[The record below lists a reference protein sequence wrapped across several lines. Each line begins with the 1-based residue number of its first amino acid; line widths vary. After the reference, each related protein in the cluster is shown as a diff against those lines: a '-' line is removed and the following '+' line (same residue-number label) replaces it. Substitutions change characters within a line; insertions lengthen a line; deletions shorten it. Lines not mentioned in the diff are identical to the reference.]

1 MESLDLLLKI
11 VDENFDLVTIETLLE
26 LLFRRKWSCVKN
38 FRQLIVTNPFG
49 FYRLRWLLLR

>member
-1 MESLDLLLKI
+1 LESLDLLLKI

-26 LLFRRKWSCVKN
+26 LLIRRKWSCDLN

-49 FYRLRWLLLR
+49 FYWLRWLLLR

>member
-26 LLFRRKWSCVKN
+26 LLIRRKWSCV
-38 FRQLIVTNPFG
+38 
-49 FYRLRWLLLR
+49 